1 METDA
6 PVTATAQPNQQV
18 QRSLPHVLG
27 EYAESGCAR
36 YHMPGHKGRGMG
48 AFLPCQA
55 ARWDVTEL
63 AMTDNLHEPTGCIRQ
78 TQQMVADAYG
88 ARASFLLVNGS
99 TAALQAMLLS
109 LDPSDRLLLYRDCHR
124 SALAGAAL
132 SGVDTVLE
140 TPGYDEATGLLAL
153 PTADE
158 LSAALERTGAT
169 AVLVT
174 SPNAY
179 GYCADLAALSAA
191 AHAHGALL
199 LVDAAH
205 GAHFAFSDRLP
216 ASPAGAADL
225 WGHSQHKT
233 LCALT
238 QAATLHLGAC
248 RIEPER
254 VQRALSLLQTTS
266 PSYLLMS
273 SINWSVFMAART
285 DWAKHIDRCEALR
298 RQIDGIAGLRS
309 GPALPPGAVDYDKTR
324 IVIDVSDRNISGFEA
339 DTALQHSGV
348 FVEMADDRR
357 LVLITSPADDPV
369 WDEKLLSALASLPY
383 GRTPRRIL
391 PAWHTA
397 PSARRMTI
405 REASLRRTER
415 VPLAHAA
422 GRTAG
427 EAIGLYPPGIALI
440 APGEEIRRE
449 QVEELLLLRRV
460 GAVLF
465 GVHGGT
471 IAAVSEEPL

>member
-1 METDA
+1 MTDSM
-6 PVTATAQPNQQV
+6 QPN
-18 QRSLPHVLG
+18 RPMRRPLPHVLG

-48 AFLPCQA
+48 AFLPCEA

-63 AMTDNLHEPTGCIRQ
+63 AMTDNLHEPTGCIQ
-78 TQQMVADAYG
+78 ETQRMVAEAYG

-99 TAALQAMLLS
+99 TAAVQAMLLS

-132 SGVDTVLE
+132 SGVDTMLE
-140 TPGYDEATGLLAL
+140 TPGYDGATGLLAL
-153 PTADE
+153 PTAGE
-158 LSAALERTGAT
+158 LSAALARTGAT

-179 GYCADLAALSAA
+179 GYCADLAALSEA

-216 ASPAGAADL
+216 PCPAGAADL

-248 RIEPER
+248 RIAPER

-273 SINWSVFMAART
+273 SIDWSVFMATRE

-298 RQIDGIAGLRS
+298 RQIDGIAGLS
-309 GPALPPGAVDYDKTR
+309 AEPALPRGAVDYDKTR
-324 IVIDVSDRNISGFEA
+324 IVIDVSDRNITGFEA
-339 DTALQHSGV
+339 DAALQHSGV

-357 LVLITSPADDPV
+357 LVLITSPADDPA
-369 WDEKLLSALASLPY
+369 WDEKLLSALAALPY
-383 GRTPRRIL
+383 GHVPRRAV
-391 PAWHTA
+391 PAWRSA
-397 PSARRMTI
+397 PSARRMSI

-415 VPLAHAA
+415 VALPHAV

-427 EAIGLYPPGIALI
+427 EAIGLYPPGIALLS
-440 APGEEIRRE
+440 PGEEIRQE
-449 QVEELLLLRRV
+449 QIDELLLQQRA

-465 GVHGGT
+465 GVHGGY
-471 IAAVSEEPL
+471 IAAVSEEPS